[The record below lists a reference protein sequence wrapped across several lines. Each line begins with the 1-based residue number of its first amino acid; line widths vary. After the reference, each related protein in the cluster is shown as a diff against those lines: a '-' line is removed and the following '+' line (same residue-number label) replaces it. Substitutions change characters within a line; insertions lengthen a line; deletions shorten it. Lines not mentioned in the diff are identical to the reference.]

1 MARGRGSGRTRG
13 WRTLMRYAAVASAA
27 IVPATIVNPGAAP
40 AVALPPQGSSGFAGY
55 VPGSAGASAS
65 VHFKVPALTCPAGST
80 AVAPGVYINDTRSPD
95 YLGAL
100 VDVSCLASPVSP
112 VVPTYTA
119 VVDGVS
125 GAGTCA
131 GRRMP
136 VAPGDSVIASVGIA
150 GTAVVKDATS
160 KRSISMSGCVVGAG
174 PPYIGMCTSPAGA
187 PPAAG
192 LPGWCD
198 GIGGTA
204 KVCIPPFG
212 AVRFTGALVDG
223 KPLGTTS
230 PTRDD
235 MTDTLGN
242 LAVLEISSG
251 PLSTTGKAF
260 TTRFR
265 HC

>member
-1 MARGRGSGRTRG
+1 MVGLGAA
-13 WRTLMRYAAVASAA
+13 AAVQ
-27 IVPATIVNPGAAP
+27 
-40 AVALPPQGSSGFAGY
+40 LPPQGSSGFAGY
-55 VPGSAGASAS
+55 VPVTAGASAS

-80 AVAPGVYINDTRSPD
+80 SVAPGIYINDTRSPD

-100 VDVSCLASPVSP
+100 VDVSCLPSPISP

-119 VVDGVS
+119 VVYGTSGV
-125 GAGTCA
+125 GACA

-136 VAPGDSVIASVGIA
+136 VAPGDSIMASASIV

-160 KRSISMSGCVVGAG
+160 KRSISMSGCVIGAG
-174 PPYIGMCTSPAGA
+174 PPYIGMCASPAGA

-198 GIGGTA
+198 GIGGTTT
-204 KVCIPPFG
+204 VCIPPFG
-212 AVRFTGALVDG
+212 AVRFFGALVNG
-223 KPLGTTS
+223 KPLGATS
-230 PTRDD
+230 PTRHN

-251 PLSTTGKAF
+251 PLSTTGTAF